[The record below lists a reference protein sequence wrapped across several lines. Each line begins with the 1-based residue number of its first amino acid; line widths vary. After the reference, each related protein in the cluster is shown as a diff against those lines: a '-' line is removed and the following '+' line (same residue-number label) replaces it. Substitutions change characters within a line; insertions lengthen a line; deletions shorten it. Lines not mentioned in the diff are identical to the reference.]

1 MAKKRIAAFLAPN
14 LGLSVAGDYAYA
26 YGGGIG
32 AAAVSQTWLDFMTG
46 EYLTVGTFQLNTPV
60 KADTPLD
67 MSGVVAVLKLNGSVI
82 CNLVANPQSSPEATG
97 ATFVTQD
104 LIIPPFTRLTVVCQ
118 TDAEDLDDI
127 GSCIFT
133 ARIYNV

>member
-32 AAAVSQTWLDFMTG
+32 ASSSTVQWLDFMTG
-46 EYLTVGTFQLNTPV
+46 DYVTVGTFQLNTPV
-60 KADTPLD
+60 KANTPLD

-97 ATFVTQD
+97 ATFVTQE
-104 LIIPPFTRLTVVCQ
+104 LIIPPFTRLTVDV
-118 TDAEDLDDI
+118 TSDADDADDI